1 MIVRTASRLACFCL
15 LAAASCA
22 APRPRVQE
30 VREPSAVTCRAA
42 ERSVDGGEGALEAS
56 ASSVVLIVADLENGA
71 TRYGAGV
78 VIDAAGSV
86 ITSWHLL
93 PGALSVW
100 AMLYRPGRP
109 SYTPMEGGLGRFLAE
124 NRAALLEADPLR
136 GDPTLDI
143 ALLHVHADTSGIPKL
158 TIARD
163 PPRIGDRVFAL
174 GHPNESVWSLT
185 AGVISSVRGGLIQ
198 HDAAIG
204 TGSSGGPLL
213 DARGRIVGINT
224 SKLFEPAEG
233 IGFARPVALV
243 DRFSGD
249 TR

>member
-1 MIVRTASRLACFCL
+1 VTAPIASLLMFPWL

-22 APRPRVQE
+22 APRPTAQE
-30 VREPSAVTCRAA
+30 VREPSAVTCVSA

-56 ASSVVLIVADLENGA
+56 ASSVVLIVADLDNGA

-78 VIDAAGSV
+78 VTDASGSV

-93 PGALSVW
+93 PGARSLW
-100 AMLYRPGRP
+100 AMLYRRGRP
-109 SYTPMEGGLGRFLAE
+109 SYTPMEGGLGRFLTE

-136 GDPTLDI
+136 GDPVLDI

-163 PPRIGDRVFAL
+163 PPRVGDRVFAL

-185 AGVISSVRGGLIQ
+185 AGVVSSVRGGLIQ

-233 IGFARPVALV
+233 IGFARPVGLL
-243 DRFSGD
+243 DRFSGNSH
-249 TR
+249 